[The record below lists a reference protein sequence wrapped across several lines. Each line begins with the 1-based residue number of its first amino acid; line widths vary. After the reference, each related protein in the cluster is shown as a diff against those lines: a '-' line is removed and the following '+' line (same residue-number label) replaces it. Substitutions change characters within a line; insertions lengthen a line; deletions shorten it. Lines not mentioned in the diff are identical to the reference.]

1 MSKLTASKEWNALAE
16 HQSDIVKQPV
26 RHLFESDP
34 QRFKRFS
41 CRFNDI
47 LFDYSKNHIDETTID
62 LLVKLAHATG
72 LGKEIEAMYQGH
84 PINNTEDRSVLH
96 IALRNRSN
104 RPIKVKGKDVMHEV
118 NLELSKMRH
127 FADRVRSGEWRGY
140 SGKKITHVVNIG
152 IGGSD
157 LGPKMVRH
165 ALKPYTR
172 PDIRC
177 HFVSNMDPTD
187 MMNTLTGL
195 NPETTLFL
203 VASKSFTTPE
213 TLTNA
218 ETAKAWLLK
227 TAQEKQAVSK
237 HFVAM
242 STNYDAVKNFGIDP
256 GNMFEFWDW
265 VGGRYSLWSAVGL
278 SIAVGLGMD
287 RFEELLQGAHEVD
300 EHFRHT
306 DFDQNIPV
314 IMGLLGIWN
323 NNFFH
328 SHGHAVMPYDQN
340 LDIFP
345 RFLQQL
351 DMESNGK
358 YVDRQ
363 GNVVDYATGPIIWG
377 EAGTNGQHAFFQLL
391 HQGTQLAPCDF
402 LVAAVNHN
410 EVHLRHEKLLAN
422 FLAQPEAMMR
432 GKNREQVIEEL
443 RLSGIKDPD
452 ETLIQSKIF
461 PGNRPNSTFI
471 YDKLTA
477 KTLGSLI
484 AFYEHKVFT
493 QGIIWN
499 INSFDQMG
507 VELGKQLANA
517 ILPEL
522 TSGETTN
529 SHDSSTQSLIEEIV
543 KRRAS
548 YGK

>member
-1 MSKLTASKEWNALAE
+1 MSKLTESKEWKALQA
-16 HQSDIVKQPV
+16 HQKDIARIPV
-26 RHLFESDP
+26 RKLFEDDP
-34 QRFKRFS
+34 QRFQRFS

-47 LFDYSKNHIDETTID
+47 LFDYSKNHIDQTTID
-62 LLVKLAHATG
+62 LLVQLADANG
-72 LGKEIEAMYQGH
+72 LREQTLAMYRGE
-84 PINNTEDRSVLH
+84 PINNTENRSVLH

-104 RPIKVKGKDVMHEV
+104 RPIKLNGKDVMHEV
-118 NLELSKMRH
+118 NLQLSKMQH
-127 FADRVRSGEWRGY
+127 FSDKVRSGEWVGY
-140 SGKKITHVVNIG
+140 SGKKITNVVNIG

-187 MMNTLTGL
+187 IMNTISGL

-218 ETAKAWLLK
+218 ETAKEWLLK
-227 TAQEKQAVSK
+227 TAQDRRAVCK

-242 STNYDAVKNFGIDP
+242 STNYDAVKQFGIDP
-256 GNMFEFWDW
+256 ENMFEFWDW

-278 SIAVGLGMD
+278 SIAVGLGMY
-287 RFEELLQGAHEVD
+287 RFEELLQGAYEVD
-300 EHFRHT
+300 EHFRDT
-306 DFDQNIPV
+306 PFEQNIPAL
-314 IMGLLGIWN
+314 MGLLGIWN

-358 YVDRQ
+358 YVDRD
-363 GNVVDYATGPIIWG
+363 GNPVDYATGPIIWG

-402 LVAAVNHN
+402 MVAAVNHN
-410 EVHLRHEKLLAN
+410 EVHSRHEKLLAN

-443 RLSGIKDPD
+443 HASGLKNPS

-461 PGNRPNSTFI
+461 PGNRPNSMFI

-522 TSGETTN
+522 SSDN
-529 SHDSSTQSLIEEIV
+529 VNNQHDSSTQSLINEIV
-543 KRRAS
+543 DRRNTLM
-548 YGK
+548 

>member
-1 MSKLTASKEWNALAE
+1 MSKLTQSKSWQALKQ
-16 HQSDIVKQPV
+16 HQQDIAKQSV
-26 RHLFESDP
+26 QQLFDNDP
-34 QRFKRFS
+34 QRFQRFS

-47 LFDYSKNHIDETTID
+47 LFDYSKNHIDATTLE
-62 LLVKLAHATG
+62 LLVNLARETG
-72 LGKEIEAMYQGH
+72 LSEEIQAMYNGD
-84 PINNTEDRSVLH
+84 PINNTEGRSVLH

-104 RPIKVKGKDVMHEV
+104 QPIMVDGRDVMHDV
-118 NLELSKMRH
+118 NLELAKMRH
-127 FADRVRSGEWRGY
+127 FADAVRSGEWRGY
-140 SGKKITHVVNIG
+140 SGKKITNVVNIG

-187 MMNTLTGL
+187 IMNTVQGL

-218 ETAKAWLLK
+218 ETAKEWLLK
-227 TAQEKQAVSK
+227 TAQEKRAVSK

-242 STNYDAVKNFGIDP
+242 STNAEAVKKFGIDP
-256 GNMFEFWDW
+256 ENMFEFWDW

-287 RFEELLQGAHEVD
+287 RFEELLEGAHQVD
-300 EHFRHT
+300 EHFRNT
-306 DFDQNIPV
+306 DFEQNIPV
-314 IMGLLGIWN
+314 LMGLLGIWN
-323 NNFFH
+323 NNFFG

-358 YVDRQ
+358 SVDRE
-363 GNVVDYATGPIIWG
+363 GNPVDYATGPIIWG

-410 EVHLRHEKLLAN
+410 EVHIRHEKLLAN

-443 RLSGIKDPD
+443 SASGNKKPD
-452 ETLIQSKIF
+452 ETLIASKIF
-461 PGNRPNSTFI
+461 PGNRPNSTFV
-471 YDKLTA
+471 YNKLTA

-493 QGIIWN
+493 QGVIWN

-522 TSGETTN
+522 KSGQATH
-529 SHDSSTQSLIEEIV
+529 SHDSSTQALIDEIIQ
-543 KRRAS
+543 RRKAL
-548 YGK
+548 K

>member
-1 MSKLTASKEWNALAE
+1 MSKLTESKEWQALKQ
-16 HQSDIVKQPV
+16 HQKEIAKVPV
-26 RHLFESDP
+26 RQLFEKDP
-34 QRFKRFS
+34 QRFQRFS

-47 LFDYSKNHIDETTID
+47 LFDYSKNHIDATTIE
-62 LLVKLAHATG
+62 LLVNLAHATG
-72 LGKEIEAMYQGH
+72 LSEQIEAMYNGE
-84 PINNTEDRSVLH
+84 PINNTENRSVLH

-104 RPIKVKGKDVMHEV
+104 RPIKVNGKDVMPEV
-118 NLELSKMRH
+118 NLQLAKMRH
-127 FADRVRSGEWRGY
+127 FADVVRSGEWRGY
-140 SGKKITHVVNIG
+140 SGKKITNVVNIG
-152 IGGSD
+152 IGGLD

-187 MMNTLTGL
+187 MMNTLQGL

-203 VASKSFTTPE
+203 VASKSFRTPE

-218 ETAKAWLLK
+218 DTAKEWLLK
-227 TAQEKQAVSK
+227 TAQERRAVSK

-242 STNYDAVKNFGIDP
+242 STNYNAVKQFGIDP
-256 GNMFEFWDW
+256 ENMFEFWDW
-265 VGGRYSLWSAVGL
+265 VGGRYSLWSSIGL
-278 SIAVGLGMD
+278 SIAIGLGMD
-287 RFEELLQGAHEVD
+287 RFEELLDGAHEVD
-300 EHFRHT
+300 EHFRNT
-306 DFDQNIPV
+306 PFDQNIPAL
-314 IMGLLGIWN
+314 MGLLGIWN

-358 YVDRQ
+358 SVDKN
-363 GNVVDYATGPIIWG
+363 GDPVDYATGPIIWG

-410 EVHLRHEKLLAN
+410 EVHQRHEKLLAN

-432 GKNREQVIEEL
+432 GKDRDQVIEEL
-443 RLSGIKDPD
+443 HASGIKDPD
-452 ETLIQSKIF
+452 EVLIQSKIF
-461 PGNRPNSTFI
+461 PGNRPNSTFV

-493 QGIIWN
+493 QGAIWN

-522 TSGETTN
+522 IESKPIH
-529 SHDSSTQSLIEEIV
+529 SHDASTQALIEEIV
-543 KRRAS
+543 QRRQS
-548 YGK
+548 LQ

>member
-1 MSKLTASKEWNALAE
+1 MSKLTESSEWQALTTHQKEIAK
-16 HQSDIVKQPV
+16 IPV
-26 RHLFESDP
+26 RELFEQDP

-72 LGKEIEAMYQGH
+72 LGKDIEAMYQGD
-84 PINNTEDRSVLH
+84 PINNTENRSVLH

-218 ETAKAWLLK
+218 ETAKEWLLK
-227 TAQEKQAVSK
+227 TAQERTAVSK

-242 STNYDAVKNFGIDP
+242 STNYDAVKKFGIDP

-287 RFEELLQGAHEVD
+287 RFEELLQGAFEVD
-300 EHFRHT
+300 EHFR
-306 DFDQNIPV
+306 DAPFDQNIPAL
-314 IMGLLGIWN
+314 MGLLGIWN

-358 YVDRQ
+358 YVDRD

-391 HQGTQLAPCDF
+391 HQGTKLAPCDF

-410 EVHLRHEKLLAN
+410 EVHQRHEKLLAN

-432 GKNREQVIEEL
+432 GKSREQVVEEL
-443 RLSGIKDPD
+443 RASGIKDPD
-452 ETLIQSKIF
+452 EILIQSKIF

-522 TSGETTN
+522 KSGETTN
-529 SHDSSTQSLIEEIV
+529 PHDSSTQGLIEEIV
-543 KRRAS
+543 ERRLS